1 MIGTII
7 LYKEGTMGWRFAV
20 EIIAVLIMF
29 GAVGGIYYGV
39 MKGIVA
45 LNLRTVQFLA
55 ISFIVPAILV
65 LAMERAIGS
74 EATSALIGIMVG
86 YALSVIGKTE

>member
-1 MIGTII
+1 
-7 LYKEGTMGWRFAV
+7 MGWRYLV

-39 MKGIVA
+39 IKGIIA
-45 LNLRTVQFLA
+45 LNFRTVQFLA
-55 ISFIVPAILV
+55 ISFLVPAILV
-65 LAMERAIGS
+65 LSMERAIGS
-74 EATSALIGIMVG
+74 EATSALIGIVVG